1 MPINDIDEIN
11 CWENIEMAL
20 LKLDDDQFNILLRDK
35 QIKTEVKQR
44 QIKNN
49 VKATSKSKARE
60 DLAPISKIEDP
71 FILELEKMFESGEKD
86 SVKDILSSYNE
97 KGK

>member
-1 MPINDIDEIN
+1 
-11 CWENIEMAL
+11 MAL

-49 VKATSKSKARE
+49 VKTTSKSQARE